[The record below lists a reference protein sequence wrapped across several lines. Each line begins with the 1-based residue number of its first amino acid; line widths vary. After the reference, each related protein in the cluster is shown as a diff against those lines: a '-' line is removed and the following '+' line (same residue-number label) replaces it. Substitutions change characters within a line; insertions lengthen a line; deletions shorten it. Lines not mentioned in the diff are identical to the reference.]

1 MTQARVNLRIVFD
14 ATTPEGQPWHKTTI
28 EYVDLPTEVLT
39 QIELA
44 ALEAL
49 RGLTVAGAV
58 TRTDANAAAKPTG
71 SVPPGGASR

>member
-28 EYVDLPTEVLT
+28 EYSDLPTEVLG
-39 QIELA
+39 QIEMA
-44 ALEAL
+44 GLEAL

-58 TRTDANAAAKPTG
+58 TRTDAGSAAKSIG
-71 SVPPGGASR
+71 SALPGGISR